1 MRHRDDYD
9 LIVLY
14 EDIKK
19 DPKDICR
26 KLLSVCEV
34 APEHRWEAMKALERD
49 SQMGLFGK
57 RGDKPRIGCNMLQ
70 PCDNMFKEMGLPI
83 HSRTTDEEFKDI
95 ILTGT
100 YKMCSKYDPPSEI
113 YERVF
118 AEVKHV
124 SRLESLWL
132 MKK

>member
-1 MRHRDDYD
+1 MRPTSQMCVQC
-9 LIVLY
+9 IV
-14 EDIKK
+14 
-19 DPKDICR
+19 R
-26 KLLSVCEV
+26 
-34 APEHRWEAMKALERD
+34 APSLGSKPGIRD
-49 SQMGLFGK
+49 SGLELGRHKHVINTAGMFGK
-57 RGDKPRIGCNMLQ
+57 RGNKPTIACDLLQ
-70 PCDNMFKEMGLPI
+70 PCDKMFKEMGLPI
-83 HSRTTDEEFKDI
+83 HSRTTDQEFKDI

-100 YKMCSKYDPPSEI
+100 YKMRSKYDPPGEI

>member
-1 MRHRDDYD
+1 M
-9 LIVLY
+9 IVLF
-14 EDIKK
+14 EDIQT

-34 APEHRWEAMKALERD
+34 PPEHMSDAMEALEHD
-49 SQMGLFGK
+49 SQMGMFGK
-57 RGDKPRIGCNMLQ
+57 RGDKPRIGCDLLR

-100 YKMCSKYDPPSEI
+100 YKMRLEYDPPGEI

-118 AEVKHV
+118 AKVKHV